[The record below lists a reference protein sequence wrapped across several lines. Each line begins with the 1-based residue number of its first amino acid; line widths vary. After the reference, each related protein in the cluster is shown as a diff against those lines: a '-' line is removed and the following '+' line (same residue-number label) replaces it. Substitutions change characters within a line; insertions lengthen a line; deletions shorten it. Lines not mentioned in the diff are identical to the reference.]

1 MTGFLVLVLAAGE
14 QIDTPVPKGKQLD
27 WEGILTPNPKDFI
40 AKTLPWI
47 STRSQTDIPSA
58 WLKGEAGYRL
68 EEIFDTTRKMLA
80 GIIGE

>member
-1 MTGFLVLVLAAGE
+1 MIDSLQLVLAAGE

-27 WEGILTPNPKDFI
+27 WEGILTPDPKDFI

-47 STRSQTDIPSA
+47 STRSRTDIPSA
-58 WLKGEAGYRL
+58 WLEGEVGYRM
-68 EEIFDTTRKMLA
+68 EEIFDSTRKMLA